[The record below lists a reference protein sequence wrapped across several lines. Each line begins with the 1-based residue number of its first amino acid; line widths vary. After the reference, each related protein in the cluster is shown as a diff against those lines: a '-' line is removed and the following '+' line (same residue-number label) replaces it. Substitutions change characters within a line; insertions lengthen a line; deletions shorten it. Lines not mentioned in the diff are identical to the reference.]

1 MISNLRKFAKTRI
14 AKGLIGI
21 IIIPFV
27 FWGMG
32 GVFSGGNTNSIAKI
46 NNYNISTQD
55 LVDHLN
61 EARLDTDTIKKNI
74 DNNVLEELLG
84 NLVSTTLIQMEI
96 EDLNISIP
104 DEILIKK
111 IKNNKSFL
119 DNQNNFSRTKYE
131 KFLLLS
137 NMTAPDFEYRLK
149 KSELQKNLFTYISGG
164 IKSPFFMTNNMFKE
178 QTKKIDIKFF
188 NLNNIYKKK
197 KKFSNNEIE
206 SYVNEN
212 KEQLKNDYIDF
223 SYLKLT
229 SKNLAESDEFNAF
242 FFEKI
247 DEIENKISNGT
258 TFDEII
264 SDIKIEP
271 TTKTNY
277 SPKIKNNEIEEKIYQ
292 KRNKNKIALIEENE
306 FFVLYEIK
314 KINKILPN
322 LDDKNFRNKITEILY
337 QKSKYEYNFRLISD
351 INNKKFNENNFTKL
365 SNDNGAAVE
374 QVQLNSIEDND
385 KFDINSVK
393 LMYALP
399 INSFTLI
406 SDKEQNI
413 YLGKVIKS
421 NQRNI
426 IKKSDEYTN
435 YNNQTNKKIGDNMYL
450 SYDFLLNKKYKVKI
464 NQKTLERVKNYY
476 R

>member
-1 MISNLRKFAKTRI
+1 MISNLRKFAKTGM
-14 AKGLIGI
+14 AKVLMVI

-32 GVFSGGNTNSIAKI
+32 GVFSTGNTNSMAKI
-46 NNYNISTQD
+46 NNNNISTQD
-55 LVDHLN
+55 FINHLN
-61 EARLDTDTIKKNI
+61 YSGIDQGTIKENI

-111 IKNNKSFL
+111 IKNNKPFL
-119 DNQNNFSRTKYE
+119 DNQNKFSRTKYE
-131 KFLLLS
+131 KFLLL
-137 NMTAPDFEYRLK
+137 NNLTAPGFESKLK
-149 KSELQKNLFTYISGG
+149 ESELQKNLFTYISGG

-178 QTKKIDIKFF
+178 QTKKLDIKFF

-197 KKFSNNEIE
+197 ESFSNNEIE

-229 SKNLAESDEFNAF
+229 SKNLAESDEFNDF

-247 DEIENKISNGT
+247 DEIENKISNGES
-258 TFDEII
+258 FNDII
-264 SDIKIEP
+264 SYIKIEP
-271 TTKTNY
+271 TIKTNY
-277 SPKIKNNEIEEKIYQ
+277 APKIKNNEIEEKIYQ
-292 KRNKNKIALIEENE
+292 KRNENKIALIEENE

-322 LDDKNFRNKITEILY
+322 LDDQNFRNKITEILY
-337 QKSKYEYNFRLISD
+337 QKSKYDYNFRLISD
-351 INNKKFNENNFTKL
+351 INNKKFDENNFTKL
-365 SNDNGAAVE
+365 SSDNSVAIE
-374 QVQLNSIEDND
+374 QIQLNSIEDND

-399 INSFTLI
+399 VNSFTLI
-406 SDKEQNI
+406 SDDDQNI
-413 YLGKVIKS
+413 YLAKVIQS
-421 NQRNI
+421 NQKNI
-426 IKKSDEYTN
+426 IKNSNEYEN
-435 YNNQTNKKIGDNMYL
+435 YNKEANKKMMNNMYL
-450 SYDFLLNKKYKVKI
+450 SYDYLLNKKYKVKI